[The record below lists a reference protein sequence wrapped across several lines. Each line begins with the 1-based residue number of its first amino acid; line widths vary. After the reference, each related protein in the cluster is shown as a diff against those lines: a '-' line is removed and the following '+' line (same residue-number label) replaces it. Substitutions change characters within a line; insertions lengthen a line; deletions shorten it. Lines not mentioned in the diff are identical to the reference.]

1 MWSRGRKNDV
11 SSNVS
16 FTVNNPIPANLKS
29 EAKKAGKILREFT
42 EISNRMGPDKL
53 IPGNCCAAVINQL
66 KQWENIYLLVMGIH

>member
-1 MWSRGRKNDV
+1 
-11 SSNVS
+11 
-16 FTVNNPIPANLKS
+16 VNNPIPANLKS

-66 KQWENIYLLVMGIH
+66 ENVYLSVISDQSNSVFPFFQLIEI